1 MIGRPPRPR
10 LDGNTELR
18 VGVDGIDGSGDAN
31 SGFCAR
37 LWAMA
42 SHDLRQPLQ
51 VIDGAHDVLAPIH
64 HGASAQAQQARVE
77 DATRQLADK
86 AYGRLRAASAAGD
99 EHATAARR
107 VTDGALSAGWT
118 LPRPRV
124 GPSTRSPQR
133 LPSGREFAA
142 AWLLCVFIAVLALG
156 ATSGLHNSEPPADTL
171 TNRTAVRW
179 HMRTVCT
186 PPLPCAD
193 GGTAILE
200 PW

>member
-37 LWAMA
+37 FVG
-42 SHDLRQPLQ
+42 DGQPRP
-51 VIDGAHDVLAPIH
+51 APAAA
-64 HGASAQAQQARVE
+64 GDRRRARCARPNPPRRLAQAQQARVE

-118 LPRPRV
+118 LPRPRA

-133 LPSGREFAA
+133 LPSGPRSRRRLAP
-142 AWLLCVFIAVLALG
+142 LC
-156 ATSGLHNSEPPADTL
+156 LHRRACARGDERTPQQ
-171 TNRTAVRW
+171 RTA
-179 HMRTVCT
+179 
-186 PPLPCAD
+186 
-193 GGTAILE
+193 G
-200 PW
+200 